1 MKTALTSQ
9 ASCVEQAGLASSMVV
24 AAHLMLRVGWR
35 PSCGPCAARLRL
47 AISAAR
53 PRSPQLADVI
63 SRALDLQLLSLPP

>member
-47 AISAAR
+47 AISAAHLIA
-53 PRSPQLADVI
+53 PRCRDAGFVGAGRVAIGL
-63 SRALDLQLLSLPP
+63 